1 MPKNYRPITKSEK
14 AQAIGVGLLV
24 ALITASAIG
33 FFASFLFQWAAGF
46 FDPTPNAPADC
57 PFTEFLEKTVR
68 EYQTCK
74 SQSNSFDTRM
84 ERLSRRIPWFWM
96 AFIFMS
102 WVMLKDAFKG
112 RIRDDSEDL
121 SYPGQGVWD
130 FVSTTLGTVIFYIL
144 IWVLIARDKSS
155 FIALGLVVGLML
167 ASIATHYWLLK
178 KYGKTDAERSGN
190 TKPSRGAP

>member
-1 MPKNYRPITKSEK
+1 M
-14 AQAIGVGLLV
+14 GLLV

-33 FFASFLFQWAAGF
+33 AFGPFLFQWAADF
-46 FDPTPNAPADC
+46 FDPAPNARADC
-57 PFTEFLEKTVR
+57 PFAEYLEKTIR
-68 EYQTCK
+68 EYQACK
-74 SQSNSFDTRM
+74 THSNSFDTRM
-84 ERLSRRIPWFWM
+84 ERLSRKIPWFWM
-96 AFIFMS
+96 TFIFMS

-130 FVSTTLGTVIFYIL
+130 FVSTTLGTVFFYTL
-144 IWVLIARDKSS
+144 IWVFLARDKSS

-178 KYGKTDAERSGN
+178 KHGKTDAERNGE
-190 TKPSRGAP
+190 